1 MFHIEGSIPHYN
13 GYFGQG
19 TGPVLLSDVGCS
31 GSEDNILECSH
42 NKQNALTYCSA
53 YDSAGVTCI
62 GKGLAVKLQIIK
74 TELLSTF
81 TLDFMQSLVKITASD

>member
-1 MFHIEGSIPHYN
+1 MSNVY
-13 GYFGQG
+13 
-19 TGPVLLSDVGCS
+19 CS
-31 GSEDNILECSH
+31 GSEDSILECSH

-62 GKGLAVKLQIIK
+62 GKGLTVKLLIK